1 MSCRSLVA
9 SLLVALT
16 VTAAPLL
23 GQAQPKPASPKA
35 PAAGAVAHPA
45 PPANAASSQKG
56 ELVDLNTASRDQLLA
71 LPGVG
76 TAYADKIIAG
86 RPYRAKDDLVRKKI
100 VPAATYAK
108 FKNQVIAKQKA

>member
-23 GQAQPKPASPKA
+23 GQAQPKPTSPKA
-35 PAAGAVAHPA
+35 PAAGAVTHPA
-45 PPANAASSQKG
+45 PAANAASQKG
-56 ELVDLNTASRDQLLA
+56 ELVDLNSASRDQLVA

-76 TAYADKIIAG
+76 AAYADKIIAG
-86 RPYRAKDDLVRKKI
+86 RPYRAKHDLVRRKI

-108 FKNQVIAKQKA
+108 FKDQVIAKQKA